1 VNVRKP
7 ILAFRS
13 GRRMVLMPFVI
24 AFLAALGV
32 LGAGGYIGSSQA
44 IGYHPE
50 WRKMLLSPEDF
61 GLRSEIV
68 DFQSTDGIQLR
79 AWWLPAQKP
88 GETPSRAV
96 PVASVVLAHG
106 KDENRSGM
114 LSRAAFLVRNGYNVL
129 DVDLRNHGESQ
140 GKYMTP
146 GYLEALDILGGVAYL
161 RKRGEE
167 GPIVV
172 LGFSYGAVAA
182 LHATVDCPDITAVI
196 ADSAFIST
204 SDILNNVAHRKGIAL
219 KYKIGIWFARLPL
232 LDRSSDL
239 VFRLRTGVKLDREK
253 ASALSAVERIR
264 GQPILFISGEN
275 DWLAPPQNA
284 LRMYLEAHNSQKAL
298 LIVPGAG
305 HETTYRTAP
314 QLYEAK
320 VLDFLGQNLPRESS
334 PRRRCEPDSD

>member
-1 VNVRKP
+1 
-7 ILAFRS
+7 
-13 GRRMVLMPFVI
+13 MVFMPFVI
-24 AFLAALGV
+24 AFLAVLGV
-32 LGAGGYIGSSQA
+32 FGAGGYIGSSQA
-44 IGYHPE
+44 IGDHPE
-50 WRKMLLSPEDF
+50 WRAMLKNPEDF
-61 GLRSEIV
+61 GLRSEV
-68 DFQSTDGIQLR
+68 VAFPSTDGIPLK

-88 GETPSRAV
+88 GETPVLVPAQAV

-140 GKYMTP
+140 GTYMTP
-146 GYLEALDILGGVAYL
+146 GYREALDILGGVAYL

-182 LHATVDCPDITAVI
+182 LHATAQCPDVTAVI

-204 SDILNNVAHRKGIAL
+204 SDILHNVAHRKGIPL

-284 LRMYLEAHNSQKAL
+284 RRMYLQAHNPQKAL

-305 HETTYRTAP
+305 HETTYSTAP

-334 PRRRCEPDSD
+334 PHRRCEPDTD